1 MVSVFDKVRGQEPA
15 ISTLR
20 RAISSGR
27 VHHAY
32 RFEGPDGVGRERAA
46 LALGCALLCEEQ
58 PDGCGVCRS
67 CKRVLQ
73 FSEEEPNVPLHPDVI
88 LIGRALYPPGMIG
101 GKSEAMG
108 ISVEQIR
115 RLVLSRVGYAPHEG
129 KALVVIIRGAHEL
142 TTSAAN
148 ALLKTLE
155 EPIARVHFILITN
168 SPGRLLDT
176 VRSRTQAVRFSP
188 LPEPI
193 LRKILEAQN
202 IDTTAVDIAD
212 GSASVAIALSQDDV
226 SRERDDYID
235 ALNAAIDAPTLAPAI
250 ALNDGKAKDR
260 TNLREKLD
268 AFAQHL
274 SERTRAAVATD
285 PQGAATL
292 ARRYEIV
299 TQSMNHL
306 ERNAQPALVIEGMVR
321 ELRRS

>member
-1 MVSVFDKVRGQEPA
+1 M
-15 ISTLR
+15 
-20 RAISSGR
+20 
-27 VHHAY
+27 
-32 RFEGPDGVGRERAA
+32 
-46 LALGCALLCEEQ
+46 
-58 PDGCGVCRS
+58 
-67 CKRVLQ
+67 
-73 FSEEEPNVPLHPDVI
+73 
-88 LIGRALYPPGMIG
+88 
-101 GKSEAMG
+101 
-108 ISVEQIR
+108 
-115 RLVLSRVGYAPHEG
+115 
-129 KALVVIIRGAHEL
+129 
-142 TTSAAN
+142 
-148 ALLKTLE
+148 
-155 EPIARVHFILITN
+155 ITN

-292 ARRYEIV
+292 ARRYEIL